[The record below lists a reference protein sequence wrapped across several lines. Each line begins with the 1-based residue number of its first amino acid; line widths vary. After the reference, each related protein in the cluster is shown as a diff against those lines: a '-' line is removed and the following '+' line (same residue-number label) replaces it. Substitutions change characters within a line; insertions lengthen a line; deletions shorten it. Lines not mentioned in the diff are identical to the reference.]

1 VQQTGRA
8 ERPDLKVLL
17 VRVGRPEMLTCRWN
31 LITCEI
37 LRRATLFPVSFKHN
51 PLSNQSFIRLVEI
64 HTGRSGGDVACS
76 IEEYSET
83 ARRDCRLLF
92 YMWADADKD
101 KVILLSGKKVFCG
114 SAEFVFIST
123 ASQIHRH
130 ELLCTV

>member
-1 VQQTGRA
+1 
-8 ERPDLKVLL
+8 
-17 VRVGRPEMLTCRWN
+17 
-31 LITCEI
+31 
-37 LRRATLFPVSFKHN
+37 VSFKHN

-101 KVILLSGKKVFCG
+101 KVILLSGKKSVAVRLNLSSFLRHHRSIDMSY
-114 SAEFVFIST
+114 SAQSEVANGT
-123 ASQIHRH
+123 AHSDRRGMH
-130 ELLCTV
+130 VS